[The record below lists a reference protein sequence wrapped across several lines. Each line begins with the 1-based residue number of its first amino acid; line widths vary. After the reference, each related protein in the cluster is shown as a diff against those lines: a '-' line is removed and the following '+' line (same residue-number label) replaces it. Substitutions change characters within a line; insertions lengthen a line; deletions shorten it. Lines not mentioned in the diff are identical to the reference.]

1 MIARPRF
8 LSLFF
13 ALLLIISWPL
23 AWAKENPSDD
33 ATLTVFNRSIVT
45 FRSEFLGAKPSFR
58 ASRARMV
65 IEEALNDG
73 SDLDIQVRPSPE
85 GYLIMLGHRLAFIVA
100 AADADPLLQENAEAL
115 AKRAAGN
122 LQRAVEE
129 SRESR
134 NPERMFKAVG
144 KTLLASALLL
154 LSLWLIYRA
163 RRKATNYLLRL
174 ASRKA
179 AALRLGNT
187 PLIDTHTLLQG
198 LNQAFRILA
207 WGLAALLLYEWL
219 SFILSSFPYT
229 RSWGERLNGYL
240 LGVVAEIT
248 ESIVGA
254 IPGMGVAIVI
264 FLLARLCVGFV
275 GQILHRLSLAQPH
288 HPWLRSETV
297 PTSRR
302 LLSIAIWLFA
312 LAMAYPYLP
321 GAQTDAFK
329 GLSVLLGLM
338 LSLGASSIV
347 GQGTAG
353 LVLTYTGAFRIGEY
367 VQIGEYE
374 GTVVDMGL
382 FTTRIRTG
390 LGEEL
395 TLPNSM
401 ITATVTKN
409 YSRAV
414 RGPGYIVD
422 TVVTIGYDTPWRQVE
437 AMLIEAAGRT
447 PGILLQPPP
456 RVFQTALSDYY
467 PEYRLVAQAVPTE
480 PRPRAEVLSTL
491 HANIQDVFNTHGVQI
506 MSPHYMADPGEAKLV
521 PSKDWYRAPAEPPE
535 KS

>member
-1 MIARPRF
+1 MIARPR
-8 LSLFF
+8 LFALF
-13 ALLLIISWPL
+13 VALLLAGIWPL
-23 AWAKENPSDD
+23 AQAKETPIDE

-45 FRSEFLGAKPSFR
+45 FRSEFLGAKPAFR

-73 SDLDIQVRPSPE
+73 SDLEIQIKTSPE
-85 GYLIMLGHRLAFIVA
+85 GHLVMLGHRLAFIVI
-100 AADADPLLQENAEAL
+100 AADADPLLQEDAEPL
-115 AKRAAGN
+115 AQRAACN
-122 LQRAVEE
+122 LQRAIEE
-129 SRESR
+129 NRESR
-134 NPERMFKAVG
+134 NPERMLKAAG
-144 KTLLASALLL
+144 KTLLASILLL
-154 LSLWLIYRA
+154 LSLWSIHRLRS
-163 RRKATNYLLRL
+163 KATNYLLRL

-179 AALRLGNT
+179 AALRVGNT
-187 PLIDTHTLLQG
+187 QLIDTHTLLQG
-198 LNQAFRILA
+198 LNQLLRLLT

-240 LGVVAEIT
+240 LGVVGEIV
-248 ESIVGA
+248 ESVVGA
-254 IPGMGVAIVI
+254 IPGLGVAIVI
-264 FLLARLCVGFV
+264 FLLARLCVGFA
-275 GQILHRLSLAQPH
+275 GQILLRFSLAQPH
-288 HPWLRSETV
+288 HPWLRAETV

-321 GAQTDAFK
+321 GAQTEAFK

-353 LVLTYTGAFRIGEY
+353 LVLTYTGALRIGEY
-367 VQIGEYE
+367 VRIGEYE

-401 ITATVTKN
+401 ITSTVTKN
-409 YSRAV
+409 YSRTV
-414 RGPGYIVD
+414 RGSGYVVD

-437 AMLIEAAGRT
+437 AMLIEAAQRT
-447 PGILLQPPP
+447 PGILLEPPP

-506 MSPHYMADPGEAKLV
+506 MSPHYMTDPEEAKLV
-521 PSKDWYRAPAEPPE
+521 LNKDWYRAPAEPPE

>member
-1 MIARPRF
+1 MIARPRL
-8 LSLFF
+8 LSFVI
-13 ALLLIISWPL
+13 ALLLSVCWSL
-23 AWAKENPSDD
+23 ALARDASVDE
-33 ATLTVFNRSIVT
+33 ATLTVFNRSIIT
-45 FRSEFLGAKPSFR
+45 FRSEFLGAKPAFR

-73 SDLDIQVRPSPE
+73 ADLEIQVKPSPE
-85 GYLIMLGHRLAFIVA
+85 GQLVMLGHRLAFVITSS
-100 AADADPLLQENAEAL
+100 DADPLLHENSESVAQ
-115 AKRAAGN
+115 RAAGN

-129 SRESR
+129 TRELR
-134 NPERMFKAVG
+134 NPERMLKSAGKAV
-144 KTLLASALLL
+144 LASAVVLLL
-154 LSLWLIYRA
+154 LWLIHRI
-163 RRKATNYLLRL
+163 RSKATTYLLRL

-179 AALRLGNT
+179 ASLRVGNT
-187 PLIDTHTLLQG
+187 PLLDTHTLLSG
-198 LNQAFRILA
+198 LSQSLRILA
-207 WGLAALLLYEWL
+207 LGLAALLLYQWL
-219 SFILSSFPYT
+219 SFVLSSFPYT

-240 LGVVAEIT
+240 LGIASEIM

-254 IPGMGVAIVI
+254 IPDLGIAIAI
-264 FLLARLCVGFV
+264 FLLARLCISFA
-275 GQILHRLSLAQPH
+275 GQILHRLTLAQPD
-288 HPWLRSETV
+288 HPWLRTETV

-302 LLSIAIWLFA
+302 LISIAIWLFA

-321 GAQTDAFK
+321 GAQTEAFK

-338 LSLGASSIV
+338 LSLGASSII

-353 LVLTYTGAFRIGEY
+353 LVLTYTGTLRVGEYVRIGEH
-367 VQIGEYE
+367 E

-401 ITATVTKN
+401 ITSSVTKN

-414 RGPGYIVD
+414 HGPGYIVD

-437 AMLIEAAGRT
+437 AMLIEAARRT
-447 PGILLQPPP
+447 PGILVEPPP

-506 MSPHYMADPGEAKLV
+506 MSPHYMADPEDAKLV
-521 PSKDWYRAPAEPPE
+521 LTKDWYRTPAEPPE

>member
-1 MIARPRF
+1 MIARPRLLSF
-8 LSLFF
+8 LI
-13 ALLLIISWPL
+13 ALLLSVGWSL
-23 AWAKENPSDD
+23 ALAKDASVDE
-33 ATLTVFNRSIVT
+33 ATLTVFNRSIIT
-45 FRSEFLGAKPSFR
+45 FRSEFLGAKPAFR

-73 SDLDIQVRPSPE
+73 ADLEIEVKPSPE
-85 GYLIMLGHRLAFIVA
+85 GQLVMLGHRLAFVVA
-100 AADADPLLQENAEAL
+100 SADADPLLAENAETA
-115 AKRAAGN
+115 AQHAAGN

-129 SRESR
+129 NRESR
-134 NPERMFKAVG
+134 NPERMLKATG
-144 KTLLASALLL
+144 KTLLASLLLL
-154 LSLWLIYRA
+154 LSLWLIHRL
-163 RRKATNYLLRL
+163 RNKATSYLLRL

-179 AALRLGNT
+179 AALRVGNT

-198 LNQAFRILA
+198 LYQLLRVMT

-219 SFILSSFPYT
+219 SFILTSFPYT
-229 RSWGERLNGYL
+229 RSWGERLNSYL
-240 LGVVAEIT
+240 LYVASEILA
-248 ESIVGA
+248 SIVGA
-254 IPGMGVAIVI
+254 IPGLGIAVVI
-264 FLLARLCVGFV
+264 FLLARLCTGFV
-275 GQILHRLSLAQPH
+275 GQILHRFSLAQPH
-288 HPWLRSETV
+288 HPWLRAETV

-321 GAQTDAFK
+321 GAQTEAFK

-353 LVLTYTGAFRIGEY
+353 LVLTYTGALRIGEY
-367 VQIGEYE
+367 VRIGEYE

-401 ITATVTKN
+401 ITSTATKN

-414 RGPGYIVD
+414 HGLGYVVD

-437 AMLIEAAGRT
+437 AMLIEAARRT
-447 PGILLQPPP
+447 PGILVEPPP

-506 MSPHYMADPGEAKLV
+506 MSPHYMADPEDAKLV
-521 PSKDWYRAPAEPPE
+521 LTKDWYRTPAEPPE